1 MSEQTEPGAA
11 APSGEC
17 QEKLAEIQ
25 ERQAEFDK
33 LWLKMSSGD
42 TSGAA
47 RYRELRHILDDM
59 RAEYRKTCGQLSESS
74 TLPPSVVADWRS

>member
-1 MSEQTEPGAA
+1 MHEQAGTD
-11 APSGEC
+11 C

-25 ERQAEFDK
+25 ERQAEFDA

-47 RYRELRHILDDM
+47 RYRELRHVLDEL
-59 RAEYRKTCGQLSESS
+59 RTQYRKTCGELTESS
-74 TLPPSVVADWRS
+74 SLPSHVVADWRT